1 MTDLIERL
9 RAATMGFDWSDLP
22 DDALILA
29 VPLLREAVTA
39 LSQEREE
46 RDEWQ
51 RRAERAENA
60 LPGEVERRAQA
71 DYVTGLEASLASL
84 EAERDDA
91 RRQRDEIGRAWDE
104 ADARAKEA
112 EARAASLE
120 KALAPFAKVGHAIKG
135 RSVEYTIK
143 ADGYD
148 LNAPL
153 VDANDF
159 QSAAALSSS
168 KQKDGE

>member
-1 MTDLIERL
+1 MSGDTDKLIERMRTL
-9 RAATMGFDWSDLP
+9 SAMINMGEKIAWGED
-22 DDALILA
+22 
-29 VPLLREAVTA
+29 TA
-39 LSQEREE
+39 LM
-46 RDEWQ
+46 DE
-51 RRAERAENA
+51 A
-60 LPGEVERRAQA
+60 A
-71 DYVTGLEASLASL
+71 DRIASL

-112 EARAASLE
+112 EARAASMEAALE
-120 KALAPFAKVGHAIKG
+120 PFAEVGRAIKG

-143 ADGYD
+143 ADGHD
-148 LNAPL
+148 LDAPL

-159 QSAAALSSS
+159 RRAAALSSS